1 MIIGHHINKEEG
13 QVIVSVSLLPR
24 KIKKQVVRRDTVEQY
39 LSNKVKVGKCL
50 KDNCVTNDDPPY
62 AGEWIFELDN
72 GKRRVVTS
80 TNEKKPSI
88 SKEDTKV
95 DSPKAKT
102 RTKRKSS
109 KTKE

>member
-50 KDNCVTNDDPPY
+50 KDNCELIFLQKYNLYCDPY
-62 AGEWIFELDN
+62 L
-72 GKRRVVTS
+72 
-80 TNEKKPSI
+80 
-88 SKEDTKV
+88 
-95 DSPKAKT
+95 
-102 RTKRKSS
+102 
-109 KTKE
+109 